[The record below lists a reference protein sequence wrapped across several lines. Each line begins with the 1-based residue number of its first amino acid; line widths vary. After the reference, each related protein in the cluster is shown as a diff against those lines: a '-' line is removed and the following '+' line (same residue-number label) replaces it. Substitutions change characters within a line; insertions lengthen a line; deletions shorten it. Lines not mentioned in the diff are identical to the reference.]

1 MAKVW
6 LQHVRFQ
13 DIKLANKKQIVCG
26 LQWKMVLINKI
37 KSSINQPQD
46 LSATFAAIDAHFPE
60 SIFSWQSE
68 LFIRSSS
75 ALFYQN
81 HLMTCSSCYK
91 NIFLKK
97 WPSFLLTDV
106 VVLKQDSIT
115 MQIVKRIKQLV
126 CKIQIRKCNWIL
138 FLLVNTISKYV
149 ANNTRL
155 SQNDKRVEM
164 LCSICIFWC

>member
-46 LSATFAAIDAHFPE
+46 LSATFAAIGAHFPE
-60 SIFSWQSE
+60 SIFSWQSAF
-68 LFIRSSS
+68 FIRSSS

-91 NIFLKK
+91 NIFFKK

-115 MQIVKRIKQLV
+115 FFLHEISSFLPKSKAKDCVL
-126 CKIQIRKCNWIL
+126 KIQWG
-138 FLLVNTISKYV
+138 LLMATISFLKG
-149 ANNTRL
+149 TI
-155 SQNDKRVEM
+155 K
-164 LCSICIFWC
+164 